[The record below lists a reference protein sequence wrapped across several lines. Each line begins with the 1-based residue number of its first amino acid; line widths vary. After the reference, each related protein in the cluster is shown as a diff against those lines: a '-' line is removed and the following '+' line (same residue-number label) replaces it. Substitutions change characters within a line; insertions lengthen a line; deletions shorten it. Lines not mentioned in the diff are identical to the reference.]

1 MSAKPFF
8 SGRIPQSLYD
18 ALEEYRQQTDE
29 SKTDVLIKAL
39 SNYVNHPVEPPV
51 SSQPGTVETSR
62 ITALEKKF
70 ETLEQELR
78 VLRGLFTA
86 ESSNSISEK
95 PPNTSGKV
103 EEKITHQ
110 ISLILTEEV
119 IKADNDHDNRSDG
132 TSDNNTDNT
141 TDNKNLDSESSDIND
156 DNQADNRKE
165 DLIHKTFVRTM
176 KTAEVPQLPGLEN
189 EDAKKIKVKLNNT
202 KNQKKKTAQ
211 IGFYTIALSKK
222 TEASDEK
229 NQGLLWDIYRNE
241 GESAALVIDADNTN
255 DN

>member
-103 EEKITHQ
+103 EEKTTHQ
-110 ISLILTEEV
+110 IPLILTEEV
-119 IKADNDHDNRSDG
+119 IKTDNDHDNRSD
-132 TSDNNTDNT
+132 NT
-141 TDNKNLDSESSDIND
+141 TDNATDNKSLDSESIDIND
-156 DNQADNRKE
+156 DKQADNRKE

-202 KNQKKKTAQ
+202 KSQKKKTAQ

-229 NQGLLWDIYRNE
+229 NQELLWDIYRNE